1 MARGSGELLKTY
13 AVFAVG
19 AEGVPLKLV
28 ETFWYRRAVRVF
40 NAAKDSGQWT
50 RVQVRLGARE
60 CMVYSANPERR
71 ARPRTP
77 AVASPRSGPPAPHLR
92 RVE

>member
-1 MARGSGELLKTY
+1 MARVSGDLLKTY

-19 AEGVPLKLV
+19 AEGVALKLV
-28 ETFWYRRAVRVF
+28 ETLWYRRAVRVF

-50 RVQVRLGARE
+50 LVQVRMGERV
-60 CMVYSANPERR
+60 CMVYGATPERR
-71 ARPRTP
+71 SRPRTP
-77 AVASPRSGPPAPHLR
+77 AATPPQSGPTPPQFR